1 MKPSYLD
8 APGRWQYAP
17 RCGQTAAEYAD
28 PIERAR
34 LSGYAWHDWFVV
46 AALAVVLALIV
57 WGAI

>member
-17 RCGQTAAEYAD
+17 RSAQTPAEYAD
-28 PIERAR
+28 PIERVR

-46 AALAVVLALIV
+46 AALAIVLALIV
-57 WGAI
+57 WVAI